1 MKKDVKV
8 IHDLDSIKIC
18 IEDTRSKIL
27 SLLRVNDMTI
37 SQLAEALNKDQS
49 TIYRHIK
56 KLEEAGFVIVS
67 GERKVHHIPEKKYG
81 RTAGIFLLAPKS
93 MESKGS
99 PEIALEWERK
109 QVEKIVNILKMV
121 GYDCEEDEEVI
132 SDLTELFAGLTEK
145 VKLNLDNIDE
155 EVGEITF
162 PTLFRLQLI
171 LSLLEIENDDEF
183 QERMTNILSSFE
195 G

>member
-8 IHDLDSIKIC
+8 IHDLDSIKTC
-18 IEDTRSKIL
+18 IEDTRNKIL
-27 SLLRVNDMTI
+27 SLLKVNDMTI

-56 KLEEAGFVIVS
+56 KLEEAGFVLVS

-93 MESKGS
+93 MESEEA
-99 PEIALEWERK
+99 PDIALEWERK
-109 QVEKIVNILKMV
+109 QVEKILNILSMV
-121 GYDCEEDEEVI
+121 GYDCEGDDEII
-132 SDLTELFAGLTEK
+132 SDLTEFFAGLTEK
-145 VKLNLDNIDE
+145 LKLNLDNIDE

-171 LSLLEIENDDEF
+171 LSMLEIENDDDF
-183 QERMTNILSSFE
+183 KERITDILSNFE
-195 G
+195 E